1 MSYPILTSCPV
12 CTHTLSVTQLHCS
25 HCETKIENTFALTSL
40 FSLSQEQL
48 HFVETFLV
56 CRGNIK
62 EVEKELG
69 ISYPTVRGK
78 LNDIVQVLRPGQQME
93 SKQDSDEKK
102 IVELLEHGEITA
114 DEALKLLKKDKS

>member
-25 HCETKIENTFALTSL
+25 HCETTIENTFALTSL
-40 FSLSQEQL
+40 LSLSQEQL
-48 HFVETFLV
+48 HFVEIFLV

-78 LNDIVQVLRPGQQME
+78 LNDIVQVLRPDVQSGT
-93 SKQDSDEKK
+93 KPDSDEKK
-102 IVELLEHGEITA
+102 IVEMLETGEISA
-114 DEALKLLKKDKS
+114 DEALKLLKKG

>member
-12 CTHTLSVTQLHCS
+12 CAHTLSVTQLHCS
-25 HCETKIENTFALTSL
+25 HCETIIENTFALSNL
-40 FSLSQEQL
+40 LSLSREQL

-78 LNDIVQVLRPGQQME
+78 LNDIVQALRPGEPME
-93 SKQDSDEKK
+93 MKQDSDEKK
-102 IVELLEHGEITA
+102 IVDRLESGELTA
-114 DEALKLLKKDKS
+114 DEAIKLLKKDKS